1 MKKIWTLLVAAIT
14 VLAVLTSGCGGSG
27 DKAAKPADGKKA
39 TTIGFSISTLNNPF
53 FVSVR
58 KGVEEEAKNSESM
71 LKSSTRKTTRLNR
84 LMIFPT

>member
-14 VLAVLTSGCGGSG
+14 VLAVLTSGCSSS
-27 DKAAKPADGKKA
+27 DKTAKPADGKKT

-58 KGVEEEAKNSESM
+58 KGVEEEEYVS
-71 LKSSTRKTTRLNR
+71 
-84 LMIFPT
+84 FPARENCPQAGRQFQNQKIQKI